1 MAEELVLRPA
11 GDGVVVV
18 ELHRPHVRNAM
29 DAALVARL
37 SSALVSLARDPTAR
51 ALVLTG
57 AGGAFSSGADLGGT
71 AGPAQAGVD
80 LAAFARLYERAVAF
94 PRPLVA
100 AVAGACVGAGAEI
113 AACCDLRVG
122 TPSAAIRFPGARFG
136 VPVGPA
142 RLPALIGV
150 SHAKDL
156 LMTSRTVGGE
166 EAFRMGF
173 LNRLVPE
180 AELEAEAVSLAALLA
195 AQPGAPSQKR
205 LVDEV
210 AGLTEA
216 ARAESRRLGRWGEAP
231 PGRV

>member
-1 MAEELVLRPA
+1 MPELVLRPA
-11 GDGVVVV
+11 GDGVLVV

-37 SSALVSLARDPTAR
+37 SSALGSLAKDRAAR
-51 ALVLTG
+51 AVVLTG

-71 AGPAQAGVD
+71 TDPQQAGVD
-80 LAAFARLYERAVAF
+80 LAAFARMYEQAVGF
-94 PRPLVA
+94 PQPLVA
-100 AVAGACVGAGAEI
+100 AITGACVGAGAEL

-122 TPSAAIRFPGARFG
+122 TPGAAIRFPGARFG
-136 VPVGPA
+136 VPVGAA

-156 LMTSRTVGGE
+156 LMTARTIGGE
-166 EAFRMGF
+166 EALRMGF

-180 AELEAEAVSLAALLA
+180 ADLEGEAVALARVLA
-195 AQPGAPSQKR
+195 GQPGAAAQKR

-210 AGLTEA
+210 AGLTVA
-216 ARAESRRLGRWGEAP
+216 TRAESRRLGRWG
-231 PGRV
+231 RL